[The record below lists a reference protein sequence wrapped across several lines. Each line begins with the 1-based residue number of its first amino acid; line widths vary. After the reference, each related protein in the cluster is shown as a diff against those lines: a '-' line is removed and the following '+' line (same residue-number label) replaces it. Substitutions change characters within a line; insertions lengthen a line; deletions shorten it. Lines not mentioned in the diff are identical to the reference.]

1 MLDRILGERA
11 RRLGCMKSPPTPSV
25 LHRAGTL
32 PRRYPSLRSIALLAV
47 LVGFLGGVIAG
58 QWSAGA
64 KGRGLAGSLLSI
76 PEVPADLSA
85 EYRRVCEAVR
95 EELVRTVAR
104 HPQSVNATAALALF
118 HYLLHDPEGE
128 IRLWQ
133 RCLEIEPGFELAY
146 SRLVSLWQQNA
157 EFQKIADLMG
167 HSLQRDPLN
176 AKHRGL
182 LGSALFHLNRFEEAR
197 QVLEELLRRTAGT
210 ADTYLVLGKV
220 YEQLKQLDAACRCLE
235 TAVALDPQRPDA
247 LYSLATVCAK
257 RGEKER
263 AAYFRQRFE
272 EVKKTNLQSESKM
285 GARHE
290 MQDDRFAPLRGAEI
304 LCYAARAALESEDP
318 AEGERLLLKAAE
330 LSPAHV
336 ECRRMLSTFYETQ
349 GRPADALHWVAE
361 LRRLEPDELLHAQN
375 EAVLYV
381 RLQRWEDAERVFREI
396 CRAAPT
402 SAVGYA
408 GLAELYLRTNRNL
421 PEARRLAEQAV
432 ALQPTAWRLAV
443 LASLAE
449 RSGDLETAR
458 AALRRAMALE
468 PNNPKYRD
476 MYEALARTPSTAQS
490 PSP

>member
-1 MLDRILGERA
+1 MNPSPGPTSSVLDRSGSA
-11 RRLGCMKSPPTPSV
+11 SAG
-25 LHRAGTL
+25 RAG
-32 PRRYPSLRSIALLAV
+32 LRSIALLAV
-47 LVGFLGGVIAG
+47 LAGFLGGVIAG

-64 KGRGLAGSLLSI
+64 RGWGFDGSLLR
-76 PEVPADLSA
+76 VPDVPGDLSA

-95 EELVRTVAR
+95 PEVLRAVNRYPA
-104 HPQSVNATAALALF
+104 SVNAIAAAALF

-157 EFQKIADLMG
+157 QFQKIADLMEK
-167 HSLQRDPLN
+167 SLQRDPYN
-176 AKHRGL
+176 ASHRGL

-197 QVLEELLRRTAGT
+197 QVLEELLRRTEGT

-220 YEQLKQLDAACRCLE
+220 YEQLKQLGEACRCLE

-263 AAYFRQRFE
+263 AAYFRRRFE
-272 EVKKTNLQSESKM
+272 EVKRTNLQSESKM

-290 MQDDRFAPLRGAEI
+290 MQDDRFAPLRAAEI
-304 LCYAARAALESEDP
+304 LCYTARAALESHDTV
-318 AEGERLLLKAAE
+318 EGERLLLKAAE
-330 LSPAHV
+330 LSPAHT
-336 ECRRMLSTFYETQ
+336 ESRRMLSTFYETQ
-349 GRPADALHWVAE
+349 GRLAEALHWVVE
-361 LRRLEPDELLHAQN
+361 LRRLEPEELLHAQN
-375 EAVLYV
+375 EGVLYV
-381 RLQRWEDAERVFREI
+381 RLQRWDDAERVFREI
-396 CRAAPT
+396 CRTAPA

-408 GLAELYLRTNRNL
+408 GLSELYLRTGRNL
-421 PEARRLAEQAV
+421 GEARRLAEQAV

-443 LASLAE
+443 LAALAE
-449 RSGDLETAR
+449 RSGDREAAR

-468 PNNPKYRD
+468 PNDPKYRE
-476 MYEALARTPSTAQS
+476 MYEALARPTSAAPTPL
-490 PSP
+490 P